1 MSCVSYRS
9 HKRSWRELRT
19 EFNFTSVLH
28 ELCDLEGF
36 LTLRPSSFLGEILKC
51 PAQPLPHFSNLFL
64 GIYSIP
70 GTSWRLGE
78 MGSVRQTTKIS
89 DFIKKK
95 KKVQAWVKLP
105 EFQASPNS
113 PQLCNS
119 GKFVFCRV
127 GAARLAPGAE
137 WGEGLLV
144 RLCSNQFGL
153 ERKID
158 EVLAAQCSFTILS
171 GHLGNVQLRASSL
184 CIGASQALWGW
195 LLSLEHS

>member
-95 KKVQAWVKLP
+95 KK
-105 EFQASPNS
+105 
-113 PQLCNS
+113 
-119 GKFVFCRV
+119 CRLESSCLSF
-127 GAARLAPGAE
+127 RLAPTLLSSVIQANLFSVE
-137 WGEGLLV
+137 WGLLDWH
-144 RLCSNQFGL
+144 L
-153 ERKID
+153 ELNGEKG
-158 EVLAAQCSFTILS
+158 S
-171 GHLGNVQLRASSL
+171 
-184 CIGASQALWGW
+184 W
-195 LLSLEHS
+195 